1 MSKLIS
7 IMIPLYNEEET
18 LPITY
23 DRLIRVLNGI
33 HYDFEILLINDGS
46 KDKSIKIIK
55 ELREKDSR
63 ISYLDLSRNYGKEI
77 AMAAGFDYVSGDA
90 VIIMDADLQDP
101 PELIPEMIKY
111 WEEGFDDV
119 YAKRK
124 SRHGETWLKKKTSY
138 YFYRILKKL
147 SKVEIQE
154 DTGDFRL
161 LSRRAVEAI
170 KGFKEHHRYTK
181 GFFSWIGFN
190 KKEILFERE
199 ARVAGKS
206 KWNYF
211 KLIELAIEG
220 VTSFSSAPLRLT
232 TFIGFITAFMGI
244 VYMAYIIFKKIV
256 FGDPVA
262 GYASMV
268 SLLLFF
274 SSIQLISLGI
284 IGEYLGRIFDETKNR
299 PLYFINEYNS
309 ETNIRENENS

>member
-1 MSKLIS
+1 MNKLIS
-7 IMIPLYNEEET
+7 IVIPLYNEEET

-23 DRLIRVLNGI
+23 SRLIRVLKDI
-33 HYDFEILLINDGS
+33 KYDYEIMFVNDGS

-55 ELREKDSR
+55 ELRQKDPC
-63 ISYLDLSRNYGKEI
+63 ISYLDLSRNFGKEI
-77 AMAAGFDYVSGDA
+77 AMAAGFDYVAGDA

-101 PELIPEMIKY
+101 PEMIPEMIKY

-124 SRHGETWLKKKTSY
+124 NRNGETWLKKETSH
-138 YFYRILKKL
+138 YFYKILKKI
-147 SKVEIQE
+147 SRIEIQE

-170 KGFKEHHRYTK
+170 REFREHHRYTK

-199 ARVAGKS
+199 ARIAGKS
-206 KWNYF
+206 KWNYI
-211 KLIELAIEG
+211 KLTELAIEG
-220 VTSFSSAPLRLT
+220 ITSFSSIPLRICTLAG
-232 TFIGFITAFMGI
+232 FIAVAIGFIYVT
-244 VYMAYIIFKKIV
+244 YIIIKKLV

-262 GYASMV
+262 GYASLV
-268 SLLLFF
+268 SLFLFF
-274 SSIQLISLGI
+274 GSIQLISLGI

-299 PLYFINEYNS
+299 PLYFINEYNDKKTMS
-309 ETNIRENENS
+309 ER